1 MEKFNIEFYT
11 KENGEKPAKDFLLS
25 LDKKMRAKLSG
36 ILVIM
41 EEYGSEL
48 REPYSKYLEDGI
60 FELRGKVGNNISRVM
75 YFFYVGNRIIL
86 TNGFIK
92 KHKRHREKN
101 LNWQNN
107 TKKIFLKGLVKIMS
121 EFRDFLDEQLEDK
134 EFREEYENM
143 SPEFDIIRAMVAA
156 RKERNMTQKELAEKT
171 GITQADISRIENG
184 TRNPS
189 LDMIKRLAKGM
200 GMRLKLEFISEPTKR

>member
-1 MEKFNIEFYT
+1 MRL
-11 KENGEKPAKDFLLS
+11 FL
-25 LDKKMRAKLSG
+25 R
-36 ILVIM
+36 
-41 EEYGSEL
+41 
-48 REPYSKYLEDGI
+48 
-60 FELRGKVGNNISRVM
+60 
-75 YFFYVGNRIIL
+75 
-86 TNGFIK
+86 
-92 KHKRHREKN
+92 
-101 LNWQNN
+101 
-107 TKKIFLKGLVKIMS
+107 GLVKTMS

-143 SPEFDIIRAMVAA
+143 SPECDIIRAMVAA

-200 GMRLKLEFISEPTKR
+200 GMRLKLELI

>member
-1 MEKFNIEFYT
+1 
-11 KENGEKPAKDFLLS
+11 
-25 LDKKMRAKLSG
+25 
-36 ILVIM
+36 
-41 EEYGSEL
+41 
-48 REPYSKYLEDGI
+48 
-60 FELRGKVGNNISRVM
+60 
-75 YFFYVGNRIIL
+75 
-86 TNGFIK
+86 
-92 KHKRHREKN
+92 
-101 LNWQNN
+101 
-107 TKKIFLKGLVKIMS
+107 MS

-134 EFREEYENM
+134 EFRE
-143 SPEFDIIRAMVAA
+143 EFDIIRAMVAA

>member
-1 MEKFNIEFYT
+1 
-11 KENGEKPAKDFLLS
+11 
-25 LDKKMRAKLSG
+25 
-36 ILVIM
+36 
-41 EEYGSEL
+41 
-48 REPYSKYLEDGI
+48 
-60 FELRGKVGNNISRVM
+60 
-75 YFFYVGNRIIL
+75 
-86 TNGFIK
+86 
-92 KHKRHREKN
+92 
-101 LNWQNN
+101 
-107 TKKIFLKGLVKIMS
+107 MS

-156 RKERNMTQKELAEKT
+156 RKERNMTQKELEKT

-200 GMRLKLEFISEPTKR
+200 GMRRKIRIDMKK